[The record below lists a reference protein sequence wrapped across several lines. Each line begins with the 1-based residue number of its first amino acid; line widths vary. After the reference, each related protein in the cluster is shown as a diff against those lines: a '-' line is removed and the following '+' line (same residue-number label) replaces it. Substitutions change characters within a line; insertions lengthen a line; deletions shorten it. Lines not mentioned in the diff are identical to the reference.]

1 MLLSSLY
8 NKILRIRAVTTTTAD
23 AAVRRGVID
32 RCSWLLLLLLL
43 LPLLPLSSTL
53 FFSTK
58 CGESTMK
65 IASSS
70 LSMYWNVVA
79 AIDAATINLDTLL
92 RLRHQRDEHN
102 TKESERET
110 VKATGK
116 SRARQRDADRKVV
129 AGRASARR
137 HSRAEHIIDQRT
149 SCRCSDR

>member
-8 NKILRIRAVTTTTAD
+8 NKILRIRAVTTAD
-23 AAVRRGVID
+23 GAVRRGVID
-32 RCSWLLLLLLL
+32 RCSWLLLLLL

-53 FFSTK
+53 FFSTR

-79 AIDAATINLDTLL
+79 AIDAATIVLDTLL